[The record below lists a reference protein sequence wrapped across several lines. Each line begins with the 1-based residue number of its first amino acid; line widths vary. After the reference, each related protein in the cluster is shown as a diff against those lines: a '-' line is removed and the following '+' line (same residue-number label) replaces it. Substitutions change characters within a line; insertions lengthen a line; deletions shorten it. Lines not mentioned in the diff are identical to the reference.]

1 MTIVSTE
8 SALEMHEKGKLR
20 KEIRLLKDQFSSEEL
35 TAMSETTIQK
45 LKCSLR
51 FQSAKTVMM
60 YYSLPDEVNTHD
72 FIHEIT
78 ADKNVVLPVVID
90 HENIELRIFH
100 NSDEM
105 KYGAYDI
112 MEPTGE
118 VFDRYEE
125 IDVAVIPGMAF
136 DRNGHRLGRGKGY
149 YDRFLKKIPNAY
161 KIGICFNFQKVEN
174 VPSSEYDV
182 NMNEVIS

>member
-1 MTIVSTE
+1 MY
-8 SALEMHEKGKLR
+8 EKGKLR
-20 KEIRLLKDQFSSEEL
+20 KEIRLLKEQFSSEEL

-51 FQSAKTVMM
+51 FQSATAVML
-60 YYSLPDEVNTHD
+60 YYSLPDEVDTHH
-72 FIHEIT
+72 FINEIAT
-78 ADKNVVLPVVID
+78 EKNVVLPVVVD
-90 HENIELRIFH
+90 NEHIELRMFH
-100 NSDEM
+100 NAGEM

-136 DRNGHRLGRGKGY
+136 DDNCHRLGRGKGY
-149 YDRFLKKIPNAY
+149 YDRFLKKIPDAY

-182 NMNEVIS
+182 NMDEVIS

>member
-1 MTIVSTE
+1 
-8 SALEMHEKGKLR
+8 MHEKDKLR
-20 KEIRLLKDQFSSEEL
+20 KEIRLLKDQFSREEL

-51 FQSAKTVMM
+51 FQSAKMVMM
-60 YYSLPDEVNTHD
+60 YYSLPDEVNTYQ
-72 FIHEIT
+72 FINEI
-78 ADKNVVLPVVID
+78 ASEKNVVLPVVID
-90 HENIELRIFH
+90 NENIELRMFH
-100 NSDEM
+100 NSGKM
-105 KYGAYDI
+105 KYGAYGI

-136 DRNGHRLGRGKGY
+136 DSNCHRLGRGKGY

-174 VPSSEYDV
+174 IPSSEYDV
-182 NMNEVIS
+182 DMDEVIS